1 MKKSDL
7 LIFFEIKLYWNILEI
22 FGEVVRVN
30 CYRIYLGKIICLNIV

>member
-22 FGEVVRVN
+22 FGEVERVN